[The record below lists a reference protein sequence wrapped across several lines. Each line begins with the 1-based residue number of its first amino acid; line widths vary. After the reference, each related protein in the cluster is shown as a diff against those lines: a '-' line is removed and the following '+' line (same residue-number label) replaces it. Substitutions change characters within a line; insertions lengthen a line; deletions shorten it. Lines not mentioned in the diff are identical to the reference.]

1 MLYYPLFILLQS
13 KRKSEMSKLEQAI
26 CIHYTNPLF
35 EGILVQDQETTIEKP
50 HTGMVIKPWSKVI
63 PQTGGFSGLNNYL
76 RHNGYLSA
84 IPRQYAE
91 DNPTF
96 KQLIPY
102 TLVGVIHPKRGL
114 MLYPYRRV
122 DASSVGERRLLGKT
136 SFGFG
141 GHMSLEDA
149 FMHWYDE
156 EGEPTH
162 TEEGYVSNM
171 IIESIRRELSEE
183 LQLNWGDLIHNEIS
197 GDSYPTKLGYTDI
210 DNILDQ
216 MVYEEFTPEVLRKAY
231 YTLDDDFVSDYG
243 NQRDPKLMVSLGAL
257 DLIGKHGF
265 FNPSNLP
272 MCKLFN
278 MQGYIQQSG
287 FIYDNSNAVGRVH
300 LGILNLCIVH
310 LSKEE
315 SIVAGEDGIEVLEPI
330 TLDEI
335 REMLKDESIV
345 DTVENWSIV
354 ALRYLVDNWY
364 DSIDELIDSERSNI
378 AVE

>member
-1 MLYYPLFILLQS
+1 
-13 KRKSEMSKLEQAI
+13 MSKLEQAI

-50 HTGMVIKPWSKVI
+50 HTGMIIKPWSKVI

-149 FMHWYDE
+149 YMHWHDD
-156 EGEPTH
+156 EGELTDI
-162 TEEGYVSNM
+162 EEGYVDNM
-171 IIESIRRELSEE
+171 LIENIRRELSEE

-210 DNILDQ
+210 DNILEQ
-216 MVYEEFTPEVLRKAY
+216 MDYEEFNSEVIRKAY
-231 YTLDDDFVSDYG
+231 HKLDYELIHDSSRG
-243 NQRDPKLMVSLGAL
+243 PILMASIGVL
-257 DLIGKHGF
+257 DAIGKHGF

-272 MCKLFN
+272 MYKLTDTE
-278 MQGYIQQSG
+278 GYIQQSG
-287 FIYDNSNAVGRVH
+287 FIYDNSNTVGRVH
-300 LGILNLCIVH
+300 LGILNLCIVR

-315 SIVAGEDGIEVLEPI
+315 SIVGGEDGIEVLEPV

-335 REMLKDESIV
+335 RKMLKDESIV